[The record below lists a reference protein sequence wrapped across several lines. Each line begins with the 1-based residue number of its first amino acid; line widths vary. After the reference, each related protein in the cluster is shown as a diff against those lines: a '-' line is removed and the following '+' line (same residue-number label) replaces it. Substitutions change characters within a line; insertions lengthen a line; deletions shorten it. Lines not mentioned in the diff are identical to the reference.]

1 MAYPTVAGQQSP
13 GWGFY
18 VSLSPAQQAQY
29 AKNGGKDVNGCRARK
44 DMPPVPED
52 RNENADNDASSG
64 CGSSTSPCTL
74 PSDEDATA

>member
-1 MAYPTVAGQQSP
+1 MAYPAVAGQQSP

-29 AKNGGKDVNGCRARK
+29 ARNSGGKDVNGGRVRK

-52 RNENADNDASSG
+52 RLYDNDTSH
-64 CGSSTSPCTL
+64 STSPCTL
-74 PSDEDATA
+74 PSDEDAT